1 MTTMLKRGAGIL
13 MPVSSLP
20 SPYGIG
26 TFGTCAYEFAD
37 NLKKARQS
45 YWQVLPLGPTSYGDS
60 PYQSFSAFAGNPY
73 FIDLD
78 TLAGEGLLTKEEI
91 DACYWCDRED
101 EVKYDAV
108 YYYRFP
114 LLRKAYERSG
124 LGGLQERRQT
134 AAEESWENRE
144 RKERGGNGGAADGAY
159 AGREIPGAGEDT
171 AAGESQGETGAQG
184 GNKRSAGEAYE
195 AFCRENGHWLDDYAL
210 YMALKGRFDNE
221 EWLKWD
227 EDIRLKKPEALLRYR
242 RELADEIGYWKFLQ
256 FKFYEQ
262 WDRLKSYVNGLGIKI
277 IGDIPIYVALDSADV
292 WVHPELFQLDKETR
306 RPLKVAG
313 VPPDAFSD
321 DGQLWGNPLY
331 DWDKLEETG
340 FAWWKDRMRAAA
352 KLYDVVRIDH
362 FIGVVQYYSIPY
374 GTSDGKTGEWKKGPG
389 EKLTDAIREAAGDT
403 KIIAEDLGIYCPPV
417 KELLKKTGYP
427 GMKIIE
433 FAFSGDRFNEHL
445 PHCYEPNCV
454 VYGGTHDNETLAGY
468 FRPEARQWW
477 ELQYIADYLG
487 AAHHEEVPD
496 KVFRAA
502 YGSVASVAVFQMQD
516 VLGLGNEARMNTPG
530 TVGGNWKWRMRPGAF
545 GDKEIGYLS
554 FLVDTF
560 GRF

>member
-13 MPVSSLP
+13 MPISSLP
-20 SPYGIG
+20 APYGIG
-26 TFGTCAYEFAD
+26 TFGKSAYEFAD
-37 NLKKARQS
+37 SLKRARQS

-78 TLAGEGLLTKEEI
+78 TLLEEELLTKEEI
-91 DACYWCDRED
+91 DACYWLDSEE

-114 LLRKAYERSG
+114 LLKKAYERS
-124 LGGLQERRQT
+124 RH
-134 AAEESWENRE
+134 
-144 RKERGGNGGAADGAY
+144 
-159 AGREIPGAGEDT
+159 
-171 AAGESQGETGAQG
+171 GET
-184 GNKRSAGEAYE
+184 EEYL
-195 AFCRENGHWLDDYAL
+195 AFCAKNSHWLDDYAL
-210 YMALKGRFDNE
+210 YMALKGHFGNKEWMKWE
-221 EWLKWD
+221 EP
-227 EDIRLKKPEALLRYR
+227 IRLRKPEAVKRYEELLR
-242 RELADEIGYWKFLQ
+242 EEIGYWKFLQ

-262 WDRLKSYVNGLGIKI
+262 WEQLKNYVNGLGISI

-292 WVHPELFQLDKETR
+292 WTHPELFQLDPDTLT
-306 RPLKVAG
+306 PLRVAG

-331 DWDKLEETG
+331 DWDKIEETG
-340 FAWWKDRMRAAA
+340 FAWWKDRMRASAR
-352 KLYDVVRIDH
+352 LYDVVRIDH

-374 GTSDGKTGEWKKGPG
+374 GAEDGKTGEWKQGPG
-389 EKLTDAIREAAGDT
+389 KKLTDAIDEAAGDA
-403 KIIAEDLGIYCPPV
+403 KIIAEDLGIFCPAV
-417 KELLKKTGYP
+417 KELLRETGYP

-445 PHCYEPNCV
+445 PHCYEPNSV
-454 VYGGTHDNETLAGY
+454 VYGGTHDNETLVGY
-468 FRPEARQWW
+468 FKPEARQWW

-530 TVGGNWKWRMRPGAF
+530 TVGGNWKWRMKPGAF
-545 GDKEIGYLS
+545 GERETGYLA

>member
-13 MPVSSLP
+13 MPISSLP
-20 SPYGIG
+20 APYGIG
-26 TFGTCAYEFAD
+26 TFGKSAYEFAD
-37 NLKKARQS
+37 SLKRARQS

-78 TLAGEGLLTKEEI
+78 TLLEEELLTKEEI
-91 DACYWCDRED
+91 DACYWLDSEE

-114 LLRKAYERSG
+114 LLKKAYERS
-124 LGGLQERRQT
+124 RH
-134 AAEESWENRE
+134 
-144 RKERGGNGGAADGAY
+144 
-159 AGREIPGAGEDT
+159 
-171 AAGESQGETGAQG
+171 GETEEY
-184 GNKRSAGEAYE
+184 R
-195 AFCRENGHWLDDYAL
+195 AFCAKNSHWLDDYAL
-210 YMALKGRFDNE
+210 YMALKGHFGNKEWMKWE
-221 EWLKWD
+221 EP
-227 EDIRLKKPEALLRYR
+227 IRLRKPEAVKRYEELLR
-242 RELADEIGYWKFLQ
+242 EEIGYWKFLQ

-262 WDRLKSYVNGLGIKI
+262 WEQLKNYVNGLGISI
-277 IGDIPIYVALDSADV
+277 IGDIPIYVAMDSADV
-292 WVHPELFQLDKETR
+292 WTHPELFQLDPDTLT
-306 RPLKVAG
+306 PLRVAG

-331 DWDKLEETG
+331 DWDKIEETG
-340 FAWWKDRMRAAA
+340 FAWWKDRMRASAR
-352 KLYDVVRIDH
+352 LYDVVRIDH

-374 GTSDGKTGEWKKGPG
+374 GAEDGKTGEWKQGPG
-389 EKLTDAIREAAGDT
+389 KKLTDAINEAAGDA
-403 KIIAEDLGIYCPPV
+403 KIIAEDLGIFCPAV
-417 KELLKKTGYP
+417 KELLRETGYP

-445 PHCYEPNCV
+445 PHCYEPNSV
-454 VYGGTHDNETLAGY
+454 VYGGTHDNETLVGY
-468 FRPEARQWW
+468 FKPEARQWW

-530 TVGGNWKWRMRPGAF
+530 TVGGNWKWRMKPGAF
-545 GDKEIGYLS
+545 GERETGYLA